1 MKLAVCGYGGMG
13 SHHAQHII
21 PTTSQFVEVIGVYD
35 IKEERNQQA
44 IQDGYKAYK
53 SYQELITDQK
63 VDIVLIATPNDIHKD
78 LAIQAMRNGKH
89 VICEKPVTLTSKEL
103 EEIMM
108 VEKETGK
115 MFMVH
120 QNRRWD
126 DDYLT
131 IKNLYANKQIGDIFH
146 IESRVHGANG
156 IPGDWRC
163 MAKHGGGMLYDW
175 GVHLLDQILDMVD
188 SPLKTVYSDQ
198 SFILGHDSDDGF
210 TSYLKFE
217 NGVTAQVEVATT
229 NFITLPRWYVKGLKG
244 TAVIHDWNLNGEMLE
259 YNYDVE
265 HVAPTPI
272 KAGAG
277 LTKTMA
283 PLNEGSV
290 IKHQLPKA
298 LEQKQSFY
306 DNFVLS
312 LEGKAER
319 IIKNEEVLRVM
330 KLIEAMFDSY
340 QENKIVNFE

>member
-146 IESRVHGANG
+146 I
-156 IPGDWRC
+156 
-163 MAKHGGGMLYDW
+163 
-175 GVHLLDQILDMVD
+175 
-188 SPLKTVYSDQ
+188 
-198 SFILGHDSDDGF
+198 
-210 TSYLKFE
+210 
-217 NGVTAQVEVATT
+217 
-229 NFITLPRWYVKGLKG
+229 
-244 TAVIHDWNLNGEMLE
+244 
-259 YNYDVE
+259 
-265 HVAPTPI
+265 
-272 KAGAG
+272 
-277 LTKTMA
+277 
-283 PLNEGSV
+283 
-290 IKHQLPKA
+290 
-298 LEQKQSFY
+298 
-306 DNFVLS
+306 
-312 LEGKAER
+312 
-319 IIKNEEVLRVM
+319 
-330 KLIEAMFDSY
+330 
-340 QENKIVNFE
+340 